1 MSILTN
7 LERENL
13 IHNLENLLEDYDY
26 KYTIDALDHIIEV
39 WEENKGDLI
48 EHFKNH
54 PNYVEGKFLIAFT
67 SDFERGI
74 DTKAIYRFAE
84 WLNGSLGTV
93 VMNGYLP
100 EDIDKIRIETHKTY
114 LPQEMYD
121 WLYYQLSDIN
131 EQFVSETLAE
141 TLNNIFPFG
150 HAHKG
155 QKVSRVINKI
165 LTYLGFNKLSAYNR
179 EYAKFADALSPIT
192 IKRHTVLSI
201 NPLDYLT
208 MSFGNSWASC
218 HTIDKTN
225 KRHMPNSYEGMYS
238 SGTMSYMLDG
248 TSMVFYTVDAAYDG
262 TDYWTQPKINRQM
275 YHWGEEK
282 LIQSRLY
289 PQDNDGDSSVGVPYR
304 NIVQGIMSTIYDFPN
319 LWTFKEGTSP
329 IYNVVVSHGT
339 HYRDYTHF
347 GTCTLSRI
355 KGKDNENPMH
365 IGHKPI
371 CIECGYEHDREN
383 NINCCT
389 GAYTCESC
397 GRTIRDEDDVR
408 WIDGD
413 TYCSSCA
420 EWCDN
425 CEQYVLHTTEVHSN
439 SRWTSTYYVCDRCLE
454 EDYEECEDC
463 GEYYLRSDMTWVES
477 ESGYYCPDC
486 AEDLVYCDEC
496 GEYVHEEHS
505 MYVPRERINICD
517 DCREEYFTPCDHC
530 SEPVRCSDAI
540 EDEETGCTYCPECWE
555 EIANE
560 NEEDAM

>member
-48 EHFKNH
+48 THFKNH

-74 DTKAIYRFAE
+74 DVKAIIRFAN
-84 WLNGSLGTV
+84 WVNSSFRAIV
-93 VMNGYLP
+93 DCNYLP
-100 EDIDKIRIETHKTY
+100 EDIDKIRRETHKTY
-114 LPQEMYD
+114 LPQDMYD
-121 WLYYQLSDIN
+121 WLYYELGSIN

-141 TLNNIFPFG
+141 TLNDIFPFG

-165 LTYLGFNKLSAYNR
+165 LTYLGFNKLSGYNR

-218 HTIDKTN
+218 HTIDKRN
-225 KRHMPNSYEGMYS
+225 KRNMPNSYEGMYS

-282 LIQSRLY
+282 LVQSRLY

-339 HYRDYTHF
+339 HYKDYTNF
-347 GTCTLSRI
+347 GTCTLSRV
-355 KGKDNENPMH
+355 KGTDNDNIMH
-365 IGHKPI
+365 IGHSPI
-371 CIECGYEHDREN
+371 CIECGCEHNTEN

-389 GAYTCESC
+389 NKHICQDCGCEIHDHNDNIYWIDGEAYCEDCVHWCDHCETYVREVHYVHSRGYARYVCESC
-397 GRTIRDEDDVR
+397 RDE
-408 WIDGD
+408 
-413 TYCSSCA
+413 
-420 EWCDN
+420 
-425 CEQYVLHTTEVHSN
+425 
-439 SRWTSTYYVCDRCLE
+439 YYA
-454 EDYEECEDC
+454 ECEDC
-463 GEYYLRSDMTWVES
+463 GEWHRTEDMTWVES
-477 ESGYYCPDC
+477 ESDYYCSDC
-486 AEDLVYCDEC
+486 DGDLIYCDEC
-496 GEYVHEEHS
+496 GEYVHEDNS

-555 EIANE
+555 EMANE